1 MSKTPLITIGICC
14 YNSEDT
20 VARAINSALA
30 QDWPNFEVL
39 IVDDGSQDK
48 TPEIIKKTIAG
59 DDRATFI
66 QHETNKTFPGALN
79 TVIRNARG
87 EFIAIFDDDDES
99 ASNRLSVQYRT
110 ITEHEKKTGAELVAC
125 WGSGVRKYP
134 NGYDVKLEAIGS
146 KKRGPIG
153 TEVIDFL
160 LYFGKKDGVFYG
172 SGTPS
177 CSLMTR
183 KTTYEVVGLYD
194 EDMFRSEDADF
205 SIRLGLKGGHFIG
218 CAENVL
224 IQYSTGG
231 AEKRAEVVYDS
242 YRIVMEKYKDYLVSK
257 KRFGYAMLWNKLRLH
272 HFSGEKLKAVLVLAE
287 LFMKHPFLTWKHFWV
302 SAPKRLVHEWKMKR
316 KPADS

>member
-1 MSKTPLITIGICC
+1 MNAMPLITIGICC
-14 YNSEDT
+14 YNSENT
-20 VARAINSALA
+20 VERAIRSALA
-30 QDWPNFEVL
+30 QDWPNLEVL
-39 IVDDGSQDK
+39 IVDDGSQDG
-48 TPEIIKKTIAG
+48 TPDVIQKTIEG
-59 DDRATFI
+59 DDRAVFI

-87 EFIAIFDDDDES
+87 DFIAIFDDDDES
-99 ASNRLSVQYRT
+99 APNRLLAQYKT
-110 ITEHEKKTGAELVAC
+110 ITEHETKTGAELVAC

-146 KKRGPIG
+146 QDRGPIG
-153 TEVIDFL
+153 TEIIDFL

-183 KTTYEVVGLYD
+183 KSTYDAVGLYD
-194 EDMFRSEDADF
+194 EEMFRSEDADF

-218 CAENVL
+218 CTENVL

-231 AEKRAEVVYDS
+231 AEKRASVVYDS
-242 YRIVMEKYKDYLVSK
+242 YKTVMEKYKDYLVSQ

-272 HFSGEKLKAVLVLAE
+272 HFSGQKFKAVLVLTE
-287 LFMKHPFLTWKHFWV
+287 LFIKHPCLTWKHFWI

-316 KPADS
+316 KPVDS